1 MQNLPTGTVTLLFT
15 DIAGSTRLLTQ
26 LDDRYATMLA
36 ECRQVLRTAF
46 GQWNGDVVDTQGDAF
61 FVVFARAT
69 DAVSAA
75 VAAQRVLASHTF
87 PEDVAV
93 QVRVGLHTGEPQ
105 RTADGYVGL
114 DVHRAAR
121 IMSAGHGGQVLLS
134 QATREL
140 VEHTLPDGVAL
151 RDIGEHRL
159 KGLQRPSHLYQLVIA
174 GLPGDFPPLN
184 TLATHP
190 NNLPTQPTP
199 FIGREKEVAAVGQL
213 LCREDVHLVTL
224 TGPGG
229 TGKTRLALQVAA
241 ELSDLFA
248 DGIYFVDLA
257 PVSDPALVIAA
268 IAQSLSIREVS
279 GQPLV
284 ERLKD
289 ELQSK
294 QMLLL
299 LDNFEQVV
307 SAAVQVADLLTI
319 CPQLKVIVTSRVV
332 LHVQA
337 EQEFFVPTLS
347 LPDPNHLPDLVA
359 LSQYGSVA
367 LFIRRA
373 QSVRPDF
380 QVTNANAPAVA
391 EICVRLD
398 GLPLAIELAAARM
411 KLLSPEALLAR
422 LGQPLHVL
430 TSGPRDVV
438 ARQQTLRNTIEWSYQ
453 LLDAQ
458 EQQLFRRLS
467 VFVSGCTLA
476 AIEALCT
483 SLGGAV
489 ESVLDT
495 VASLADKSLLQRMEQ
510 QAGQEPRFSMLE
522 TIHEYALERLAAS
535 GETEAARRAHAA
547 YFLRLAE
554 DAEQGMVGPQQAV
567 LLERLEQEHDNLREA
582 LEWALEVT
590 DENAAERREIGLR
603 LSAALKEFWMMHG
616 HYREARTFLERALA
630 LSEGTR
636 TSVRA
641 RVLRAIASVADFQGD
656 IDRIEVVAQQSLVL
670 SRELGDTCGLADSLG
685 LLAAA
690 AWLRGKI
697 VEAVSL
703 HEEQVRLLR
712 QVGEPGEVADA
723 LFDWAEQV
731 SSLGEYARGQALF
744 EEALQLFRQ
753 AGNELWVGVTLVHS
767 ASWLWFTLG
776 DLATMRQRLQE
787 GQALIT
793 RVGDRGWSAECLW
806 IAALLALSEGEPV
819 RASSLAQESLSI
831 YREMGDPWYS
841 AWSLHLLGRIETQ
854 RGEMPAALTYYQQSL
869 ALNQQVGEKWMTPFN
884 LEGLA
889 GVVATQGALRW
900 AAQLWGAAEALRE
913 AIDVPRLPVDRR
925 GYEQAVTTVRTQLGE
940 EAFATAW
947 AEGRTMSPEQA
958 LVAPG
963 QVALSA
969 PTQGQRTLS
978 PTPASPPSYPDGLT
992 THEVEVLSV
1001 VAQGLTNEQVAERLV
1016 ISPRTVD
1023 THLTSIY
1030 SKIGISSRAAATRY
1044 AIKHHLV

>member
-15 DIAGSTRLLTQ
+15 DIAGSTRLLHQ
-26 LDDRYATMLA
+26 LGERYASMLA
-36 ECRQVLRTAF
+36 ECRQILRTAF
-46 GQWNGDVVDTQGDAF
+46 GQWNGNVVDTQGDAF

-69 DAVSAA
+69 DAISAA
-75 VAAQRVLASHTF
+75 VAAQRALASHTF
-87 PEDVAV
+87 PGDVVV

-140 VEHTLPDGVAL
+140 VEYTLPDGVTL
-151 RDIGEHRL
+151 RDIDEHRL
-159 KGLQRPSHLYQLVIA
+159 KDLQRPSHLYQLVIA
-174 GLPGDFPPLN
+174 GLPSDFPPLN
-184 TLATHP
+184 TLGTHP
-190 NNLPTQPTP
+190 NNLPTQPTS
-199 FIGREKEVAAVGQL
+199 FIGREKEVAAVAQL

-257 PVSDPALVIAA
+257 PVSDPALIIAA

-284 ERLKD
+284 EHLKD
-289 ELQSK
+289 ALQSK
-294 QMLLL
+294 QTLLL

-307 SAAVQVADLLTI
+307 SAAVQVADLLTS

-337 EQEFFVPTLS
+337 EQEFFVPSLS

-359 LSQYGSVA
+359 LSQYESVA

-467 VFVSGCTLA
+467 VFVGGCTLE
-476 AIEALCT
+476 AIEALGT
-483 SLGGAV
+483 SPGGAV

-522 TIHEYALERLAAS
+522 TIREYALERLEATRGNGGSAKSSCCILPAACRGSKAGNGRPTAS
-535 GETEAARRAHAA
+535 GLVGAIGTRARQSARSPGVGAGEGDRRKGGRAQGD
-547 YFLRLAE
+547 RLA
-554 DAEQGMVGPQQAV
+554 
-567 LLERLEQEHDNLREA
+567 LERR
-582 LEWALEVT
+582 
-590 DENAAERREIGLR
+590 
-603 LSAALKEFWMMHG
+603 
-616 HYREARTFLERALA
+616 
-630 LSEGTR
+630 
-636 TSVRA
+636 
-641 RVLRAIASVADFQGD
+641 
-656 IDRIEVVAQQSLVL
+656 
-670 SRELGDTCGLADSLG
+670 
-685 LLAAA
+685 
-690 AWLRGKI
+690 
-697 VEAVSL
+697 
-703 HEEQVRLLR
+703 
-712 QVGEPGEVADA
+712 
-723 LFDWAEQV
+723 
-731 SSLGEYARGQALF
+731 
-744 EEALQLFRQ
+744 
-753 AGNELWVGVTLVHS
+753 
-767 ASWLWFTLG
+767 
-776 DLATMRQRLQE
+776 
-787 GQALIT
+787 
-793 RVGDRGWSAECLW
+793 
-806 IAALLALSEGEPV
+806 
-819 RASSLAQESLSI
+819 
-831 YREMGDPWYS
+831 
-841 AWSLHLLGRIETQ
+841 
-854 RGEMPAALTYYQQSL
+854 
-869 ALNQQVGEKWMTPFN
+869 
-884 LEGLA
+884 
-889 GVVATQGALRW
+889 TQGIL
-900 AAQLWGAAEALRE
+900 
-913 AIDVPRLPVDRR
+913 DD
-925 GYEQAVTTVRTQLGE
+925 
-940 EAFATAW
+940 AW
-947 AEGRTMSPEQA
+947 
-958 LVAPG
+958 
-963 QVALSA
+963 
-969 PTQGQRTLS
+969 TLS
-978 PTPASPPSYPDGLT
+978 
-992 THEVEVLSV
+992 
-1001 VAQGLTNEQVAERLV
+1001 
-1016 ISPRTVD
+1016 
-1023 THLTSIY
+1023 
-1030 SKIGISSRAAATRY
+1030 
-1044 AIKHHLV
+1044 

>member
-1 MQNLPTGTVTLLFT
+1 MRELPKGTVTLLFT
-15 DIAGSTRLLTQ
+15 DIEGSTRLLQHVSEGYTG
-26 LDDRYATMLA
+26 LLEA
-36 ECRQVLRTAF
+36 CRSLLRGAF
-46 GQWNGDVVDTQGDAF
+46 QQWNGHEVDTQGDAF
-61 FVVFARAT
+61 FVAFARAT
-69 DAVSAA
+69 DAVAAA
-75 VAAQRVLASHTF
+75 VASLRALESHAWPDGVT
-87 PEDVAV
+87 
-93 QVRVGLHTGEPQ
+93 VRVRIGLHTGEPQ
-105 RTADGYVGL
+105 RSSEGYVGL

-134 QATREL
+134 QTTRDL
-140 VEHTLPDGVAL
+140 VEHDLPTGVSL
-151 RDIGEHRL
+151 RDLGEHRL
-159 KGLQRPSHLYQLVIA
+159 KDLQHPSHLYQLVIA
-174 GLPGDFPPLN
+174 GLPVDFPPLN
-184 TLATHP
+184 TLNTHP
-190 NNLPTQPTP
+190 NNLPIQPTP

-213 LCREDVHLVTL
+213 LRREDVHLVTL

-241 ELSDLFA
+241 ELSDLFV
-248 DGIYFVDLA
+248 DGISFVDLA
-257 PVSDPALVIAA
+257 PISDPALVIAA
-268 IAQSLSIREVS
+268 IAQSLSIREVG

-289 ELQSK
+289 ELQRK

-307 SAAVQVADLLTI
+307 SAAVHVADLLAT

-337 EQEFFVPTLS
+337 EQEFLVPSLS
-347 LPDPNHLPDLVA
+347 LPDPHHLPDLVA
-359 LSQYGSVA
+359 LSQYESVA
-367 LFIRRA
+367 LLIRRA
-373 QSVRPDF
+373 QSVKPDF

-398 GLPLAIELAAARM
+398 GLPLAIELAAARL

-453 LLDAQ
+453 LLDVH

-467 VFVSGCTLA
+467 VFAGGCRLP
-476 AIEALCT
+476 AIEALYT
-483 SLGGAV
+483 SLDGAV

-510 QAGQEPRFSMLE
+510 QEGQEPRFSMLE
-522 TIHEYALERLAAS
+522 TIREYARERLEAL

-554 DAEQGMVGPQQAV
+554 EAEQGMVGPQQAV

-582 LEWALEVT
+582 LEWALEKVT
-590 DENAAERREIGLR
+590 DEKAAERREIGLR
-603 LSAALKEFWMMHG
+603 LSVALKEFWMMHG

-630 LSEGTR
+630 LSEGTS
-636 TSVRA
+636 TALRA

-656 IDRIEVVAQQSLVL
+656 IDRIEVVAQQSLAL
-670 SRELGDTCGLADSLG
+670 SRELEDTCGIADSLG

-697 VEAVSL
+697 VEAASL

-723 LFDWAEQV
+723 LFDWAEHV
-731 SSLGEYARGQALF
+731 SSLGKYARGQALF

-753 AGNELWVGVTLVHS
+753 AGNELWVGGTLVHS
-767 ASWLWFTLG
+767 AAWLWFTLG

-787 GQALIT
+787 GRALIT

-806 IAALLALSEGEPV
+806 VAALLALSEGEPV

-831 YREMGDPWYS
+831 YQEMGDPWYS

-854 RGEMPAALTYYQQSL
+854 RDEMPAARTYYQQSL
-869 ALNQQVGEKWMTPFN
+869 ALNRQVGEKWMTPFN

-925 GYEQAVTTVRTQLGE
+925 GYEQAVATVRAQLGE
-940 EAFATAW
+940 EAFAMAW
-947 AEGRTMSPEQA
+947 QEGRAMSPEQA
-958 LVAPG
+958 LAASG
-963 QVALSA
+963 ELS
-969 PTQGQRTLS
+969 
-978 PTPASPPSYPDGLT
+978 ASPPTASPPTYPNGLT
-992 THEVEVLSV
+992 TREVEVLRV

-1030 SKIGISSRAAATRY
+1030 SKIGVSSRSAATRY
-1044 AIKHHLV
+1044 AMEHHLV